1 MQQQWVDRLLLTW
14 LGEIKGRYRGDR
26 YRTSCAMLEL
36 FILARLSGR
45 SFAAR
50 CLLTVTTTGGF
61 SLVHLGGCTGAAA
74 SSICPQKCCFVSGKS
89 NSLRLASSAPSVCG
103 RSVYLGKVRV
113 GSVYLGNVRVG
124 SVYLGKG

>member
-1 MQQQWVDRLLLTW
+1 
-14 LGEIKGRYRGDR
+14 
-26 YRTSCAMLEL
+26 MLEL
-36 FILARLSGR
+36 FISARLSGR

-103 RSVYLGKVRV
+103 RSVYLGKVRF
-113 GSVYLGNVRVG
+113 GSVCLGKVRVG
-124 SVYLGKG
+124 AMGQLEQWGNWGNGAKSAPCEDEAEHRADCLVE

>member
-1 MQQQWVDRLLLTW
+1 
-14 LGEIKGRYRGDR
+14 
-26 YRTSCAMLEL
+26 MLEL
-36 FILARLSGR
+36 LILARLSGR
-45 SFAAR
+45 SLAAR

-89 NSLRLASSAPSVCG
+89 SSRRLASSAPSVCG

-113 GSVYLGNVRVG
+113 GVPG
-124 SVYLGKG
+124 